1 MPTTF
6 PLLKTGAVA
15 QYPASTSISYSSRVI
30 RFLDGSDQ
38 RYRDYSSPLHKW
50 ALLLNLL
57 DDAELSALEQFVVT
71 QEGRFGNF
79 AFAEPGTQVQYSSCS
94 INQEGL
100 DYVLTQE
107 ARGAAGIVVQE
118 NRA

>member
-6 PLLKTGAVA
+6 PFLKTGAVA

-50 ALLLNLL
+50 TLPLNLL

-71 QEGRFGNF
+71 QEGRFGSF
-79 AFAEPGTQVQYSSCS
+79 SFGDPWTQVQYSSCS
-94 INQEGL
+94 MNQEGL

-107 ARGAAGIVVQE
+107 ARGAAGVVLQE
-118 NRA
+118 NRS